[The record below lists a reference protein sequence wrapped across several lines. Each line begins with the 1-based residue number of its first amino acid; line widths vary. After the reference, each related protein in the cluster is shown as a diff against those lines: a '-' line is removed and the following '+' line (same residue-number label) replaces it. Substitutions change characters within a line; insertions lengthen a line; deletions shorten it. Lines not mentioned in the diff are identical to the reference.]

1 MKNPMLND
9 LKDNLKD
16 NLKDALKD
24 SLKDSFADVAKTAA
38 ESIMPTAQ
46 KASDYLSSAMEKLE
60 EAAAGAPEQE
70 QADTSEP
77 AEEKEP
83 VVQAPYVEEEEEII
97 ISNESALKIIYYL
110 MSADGVISDAE
121 VERFMEIGNSLDV
134 NFQNH
139 GQAIV
144 KQCNRKLSATPGTAD
159 YDGQMR
165 AGVREAIRSSRVTE
179 DSFITPKLL
188 LWDLFV
194 TANVDG
200 EYTKSE
206 SKLIKLVADEY
217 GIDEAT
223 FLELETSLQTMA
235 AIDREQAWL
244 DTVDRPYR
252 EIEPISDEL
261 ADRKIVI
268 MESVRDLLGL

>member
-1 MKNPMLND
+1 MKNPLLNE
-9 LKDNLKD
+9 
-16 NLKDALKD
+16 LKD
-24 SLKDSFADVAKTAA
+24 SLKENLKDGLKDSFSDVAKTAA

-60 EAAAGAPEQE
+60 EAAAMGTDRE
-70 QADTSEP
+70 QAEDPEP
-77 AEEKEP
+77 LEETEP
-83 VVQAPYVEEEEEII
+83 VTATPLVEEEEEII

-139 GQAIV
+139 GQNIV
-144 KQCNRKLSATPGTAD
+144 KQCHRKMTAAPGTAD
-159 YDGQMR
+159 YDGQLR
-165 AGVREAIRSSRVTE
+165 AGVRDAIRSSRVTE

-252 EIEPISDEL
+252 KIEPISDEL

>member
-1 MKNPMLND
+1 
-9 LKDNLKD
+9 
-16 NLKDALKD
+16 
-24 SLKDSFADVAKTAA
+24 
-38 ESIMPTAQ
+38 
-46 KASDYLSSAMEKLE
+46 
-60 EAAAGAPEQE
+60 
-70 QADTSEP
+70 
-77 AEEKEP
+77 
-83 VVQAPYVEEEEEII
+83 
-97 ISNESALKIIYYL
+97 
-110 MSADGVISDAE
+110 
-121 VERFMEIGNSLDV
+121 MEIGNSLDV
-134 NFQNH
+134 NFRDH
-139 GQAIV
+139 GKAIV
-144 KQCNRKLSATPGTAD
+144 KQCSRKLSAAPGTAD
-159 YDGQMR
+159 YDGQVR
-165 AGVREAIRSSRVTE
+165 AGVREAIRSSKVTE

-200 EYTKSE
+200 EYTRSE

>member
-9 LKDNLKD
+9 LKDSLKD
-16 NLKDALKD
+16 NLKE
-24 SLKDSFADVAKTAA
+24 SLKDSFSDVAKTAA
-38 ESIMPTAQ
+38 ENLMPAAQ

-60 EAAAGAPEQE
+60 EATAGTSEQE
-70 QADTSEP
+70 QAEAAEP

-83 VVQAPYVEEEEEII
+83 VVQEEPIEEEEEFI

-134 NFQNH
+134 NFRDH

-144 KQCNRKLSATPGTAD
+144 KQCNRKLSATAGTAD
-159 YDGQMR
+159 YDGQLR

-200 EYTKSE
+200 EYSKSE